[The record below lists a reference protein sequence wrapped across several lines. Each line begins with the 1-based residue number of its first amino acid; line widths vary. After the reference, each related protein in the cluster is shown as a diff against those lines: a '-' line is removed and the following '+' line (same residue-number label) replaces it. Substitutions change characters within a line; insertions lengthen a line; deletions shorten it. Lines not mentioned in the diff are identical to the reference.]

1 MSTWPSLRL
10 RIPEGYPV
18 SLRNLIRY
26 FRSDGL
32 GTGIRYLSRRPESN
46 HLLDERRPPYDLADL
61 TCSEDLHCRLSDIS
75 LAKFR
80 SCLAT
85 RVRPGRDFKPHACG
99 SAAVGRS
106 FLSAPSRSTIHK
118 QLGRGLTL
126 LASCLGCGSAPSDP
140 RHTPFIGNPGIRK
153 SVKIRKIG
161 KAYSNRPTSNHRLG
175 ARATTA
181 IQDAEKPVRS
191 PPRVSGNQPRQAK
204 TCTHVPPLFDRHLF
218 SPRHTEHLKS
228 GEAIR

>member
-1 MSTWPSLRL
+1 MFLEELDQILARDPT
-10 RIPEGYPV
+10 V
-18 SLRNLIRY
+18 
-26 FRSDGL
+26 L
-32 GTGIRYLSRRPESN
+32 GTGNPVPLQPSRVEPLANGARG
-46 HLLDERRPPYDLADL
+46 HLADLGDL

-175 ARATTA
+175 AQSDHSHSKTL
-181 IQDAEKPVRS
+181 EKPVEEIAAT
-191 PPRVSGNQPRQAK
+191 G
-204 TCTHVPPLFDRHLF
+204 
-218 SPRHTEHLKS
+218 
-228 GEAIR
+228 